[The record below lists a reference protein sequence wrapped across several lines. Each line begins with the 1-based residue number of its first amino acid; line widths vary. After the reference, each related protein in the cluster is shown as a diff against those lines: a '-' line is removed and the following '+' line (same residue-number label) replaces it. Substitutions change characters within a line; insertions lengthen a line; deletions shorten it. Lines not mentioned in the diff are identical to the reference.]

1 MKMIDPEEI
10 FEKLVNNEIT
20 REEFEILLDGLDDTE
35 IRAKYD
41 QYLKLKFEE
50 ELISHFADVKDEPDF
65 LVEFPGFPRPESERQ
80 IIPEK
85 KRKRAHFS
93 AAAVILI
100 LVGLTFSIL
109 FVISQF
115 SINSKAQEASSEIGP
130 RILTKS
136 TPNKRMF
143 RMRLQDGSFVHL
155 NAVSSIS
162 YPQEFDEKN
171 REIEILGEAYFDIKR
186 DEARPF
192 KIKVKDYSVQVLG
205 TSFNIKA
212 YDDEEDFS
220 VTVESG
226 TVKVLLNQD
235 DLEPVILTKGQ
246 KLIFSVE
253 TNEINV
259 ATVNS
264 EDELSWRK
272 GILRFNETSMA
283 DVEKMIERW
292 YGVDLIIEDQSIYN
306 KTLSGVHQ
314 NENLISVIESL
325 TYLTKTNYLIKDNS
339 IIIKN

>member
-1 MKMIDPEEI
+1 MINPEEI
-10 FEKLVNNEIT
+10 FEKLVNNQIT
-20 REEFEILLDGLDDTE
+20 REEFEHLLEGLDNAE

-50 ELISHFADVKDEPDF
+50 ALTSHFTDLHDEPDY
-65 LVEFPGFPRPESERQ
+65 VAEFPGFQRPQPVKQIFKER
-80 IIPEK
+80 K
-85 KRKRAHFS
+85 TKRNRFS
-93 AAAVILI
+93 VAAVMLILI
-100 LVGLTFSIL
+100 GLTFSIL
-109 FVISQF
+109 FAITQF
-115 SINSKAQEASSEIGP
+115 NINTKAQEVRREIGP
-130 RILTKS
+130 QILTKS

-143 RMRLQDGSFVHL
+143 RMRLEDGSFVHL

-162 YPQEFDEKN
+162 YPQEFDDKN
-171 REIEILGEAYFDIKR
+171 REIEILGEAYFDIER

-246 KLIFSVE
+246 KLVFSAE

-264 EDELSWRK
+264 ENELSWRK
-272 GILRFNETSMA
+272 GIFRFNETPMSE
-283 DVEKMIERW
+283 VEKMIERW
-292 YGVDLIIEDQSIYN
+292 YGVDLIIEDQNIYN
-306 KTLSGVHQ
+306 KTWSGAHQ
-314 NENLISVIESL
+314 NDNLISVMEAL
-325 TYLTKTNYLIKDNS
+325 TYSTKTNYLIKDNS